1 MSRAVGNI
9 AEEKACKFLHKQ
21 GFSIIER
28 NFYSKFGEID
38 IIAVKNRVLH
48 FIEVKSGKN
57 FEPIYAVTPKKIE
70 KIIKTANYY
79 LLKKKIDS
87 DYCIDALI
95 IKKNSIELIENI
107 TIF

>member
-9 AEEKACKFLHKQ
+9 AEDKACKFLQKR
-21 GFSIIER
+21 GFEIIDR

-38 IIAVKNRVLH
+38 IVAVKNRVLH

-57 FEPIYAVTPKKIE
+57 FEPIYAITPKKMD
-70 KIIKTANYY
+70 KIIKTVNYY
-79 LLKKKIDS
+79 LLKKRIDF

-95 IKKNSIELIENI
+95 IKKNSIELVENI
-107 TIF
+107 TIL